1 MCGNSMTPLLSPL
14 PPNSN
19 VACHTIKFAHVNAP
33 TCHPPH
39 SSLKVPKLYIQ
50 PQSTKA
56 AAEERW
62 LSVNLAFFCCQPLTE
77 NPNMSP
83 SLPESQQLD
92 AVSSSPPYSTPT
104 ANLFFCLEYC
114 SPKKNGYNIS
124 REAEMLESESAK
136 VSELYSLF

>member
-1 MCGNSMTPLLSPL
+1 MWQLHDTTFVTSS
-14 PPNSN
+14 SQRN

-104 ANLFFCLEYC
+104 ANLFFAWSIALL
-114 SPKKNGYNIS
+114 K
-124 REAEMLESESAK
+124 RMDTT
-136 VSELYSLF
+136 

>member
-1 MCGNSMTPLLSPL
+1 MSSTTQFYKSTRA
-14 PPNSN
+14 
-19 VACHTIKFAHVNAP
+19 V
-33 TCHPPH
+33 HPAT
-39 SSLKVPKLYIQ
+39 
-50 PQSTKA
+50 QSTKA

-104 ANLFFCLEYC
+104 ANLFFAWSIALL
-114 SPKKNGYNIS
+114 K
-124 REAEMLESESAK
+124 RMDTT
-136 VSELYSLF
+136 